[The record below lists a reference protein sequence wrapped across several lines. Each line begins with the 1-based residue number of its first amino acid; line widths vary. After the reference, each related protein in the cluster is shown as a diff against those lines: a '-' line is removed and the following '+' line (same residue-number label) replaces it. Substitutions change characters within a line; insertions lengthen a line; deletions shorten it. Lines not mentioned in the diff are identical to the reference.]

1 MPFDANPDVSLLLAM
16 LAVGVYWLRRR
27 VINTRGEA

>member
-1 MPFDANPDVSLLLAM
+1 MPVGANPDISLLLAM

-27 VINTRGEA
+27 VIIARGEA